1 MNNEAKDKLVDTI
14 ILQLGDNYI
23 DTDKDIINNFIDYY
37 LEIASNASNRD
48 LLDTKLIPYVKTAVV
63 MAYLRRGKEA
73 SSSNSE
79 GGLSDSFLDIEEK
92 LKKDIKSIR
101 KLA

>member
-1 MNNEAKDKLVDTI
+1 LNNEAKAKLVEII

-23 DTDKDIINNFIDYY
+23 NTDKNVINNFVDYY
-37 LEIASNASNRD
+37 LEIASNASNRELSD
-48 LLDTKLIPYVKTAVV
+48 IKLVPYVNTAVV

>member
-1 MNNEAKDKLVDTI
+1 MSNEAKNKLVEII

-23 DTDKDIINNFIDYY
+23 NTDKNVINNFVDYY
-37 LEIASNASNRD
+37 LEIASNASNRELSD
-48 LLDTKLIPYVKTAVV
+48 IKLVPYVNTAVV

>member
-1 MNNEAKDKLVDTI
+1 M
-14 ILQLGDNYI
+14 
-23 DTDKDIINNFIDYY
+23 
-37 LEIASNASNRD
+37 EIASNASNRELSD
-48 LLDTKLIPYVKTAVV
+48 IKLVPYVNTAVV

>member
-1 MNNEAKDKLVDTI
+1 
-14 ILQLGDNYI
+14 
-23 DTDKDIINNFIDYY
+23 
-37 LEIASNASNRD
+37 
-48 LLDTKLIPYVKTAVV
+48 

>member
-1 MNNEAKDKLVDTI
+1 MNNDAKDKLVEII
-14 ILQLGDNYI
+14 ILQLGDHYNKADEDVI
-23 DTDKDIINNFIDYY
+23 SNFVDYY
-37 LEIASNASNRD
+37 LEIASNTSNRELSD
-48 LLDTKLIPYVKTAVV
+48 NKLIPYVNTAVV

-73 SSSNSE
+73 SSSNST

>member
-1 MNNEAKDKLVDTI
+1 MSNEAIDKLVEI
-14 ILQLGDNYI
+14 IIIQLGDNYI
-23 DTDKDIINNFIDYY
+23 NTDKNVINNFVDYY
-37 LEIASNASNRD
+37 LEIASNASNRELSD
-48 LLDTKLIPYVKTAVV
+48 IKLVPYVNTAVV